1 MKVLFIILLVII
13 IILIVPI
20 QLKIHFKYDVLRNRG
35 FFELKLWIFNLK
47 FYRFKFKNGQ
57 ILLKNRKETKQ
68 IDIEINMEN
77 VDYVNELQKQ
87 LFRRLYLKY
96 FKVFLTIGSDKN
108 ASGVAMLG
116 GVANTLLAVLKAYV
130 KTHKPTSDFAYRV
143 YPQFDQSNGVVTL
156 RTSFSIS
163 ITNILISLIRAKII
177 LNKKKE
183 QKNERK
189 RVQASN

>member
-77 VDYVNELQKQ
+77 VDFVNKLQKQ
-87 LFRRLYLKY
+87 HFRRLYLKY
-96 FKVFLTIGSDKN
+96 FE
-108 ASGVAMLG
+108 
-116 GVANTLLAVLKAYV
+116 
-130 KTHKPTSDFAYRV
+130 
-143 YPQFDQSNGVVTL
+143 
-156 RTSFSIS
+156 
-163 ITNILISLIRAKII
+163 IR
-177 LNKKKE
+177 
-183 QKNERK
+183 
-189 RVQASN
+189 